1 MSTDLHH
8 YPPDYPAR
16 TNTFFWHSG
25 STFYPQAEETI
36 LRMSSPKQDEQP
48 SVIMPTPV
56 QDQPFVID
64 DDENDGDDY
73 VPSDRDDEG
82 PAIDEPSNLLHDITQ
97 KPAPKRKR
105 TAKDKDSTSGKPQK
119 KQRAKKIPT
128 LLSIGEQRLPWVMTP
143 PKLPPETAASAAS
156 RTAAHYERLRQAEE
170 SGRALSPSPQS
181 HPPFHGSRA
190 VPVVNPTTQKAKD
203 KVAAL
208 SAALRARADNYTVLL
223 EKGSAVIGKESQAWL
238 ETEVANE
245 VAQLAR
251 VFEPTINA
259 LVQVSGKV
267 PADTGSGPSIQIVAD
282 DIGRLF
288 ANLEDW
294 EAIEG
299 RKLLLKAKLMAQS
312 LQGMIEDKV
321 KPV

>member
-1 MSTDLHH
+1 M
-8 YPPDYPAR
+8 
-16 TNTFFWHSG
+16 
-25 STFYPQAEETI
+25 
-36 LRMSSPKQDEQP
+36 
-48 SVIMPTPV
+48 
-56 QDQPFVID
+56 ID
-64 DDENDGDDY
+64 DDDNDGDDY
-73 VPSDRDDEG
+73 LPSDRDEKG
-82 PAIDEPSNLLHDITQ
+82 PATGEPSGLSRDITQ

-105 TAKDKDSTSGKPQK
+105 TVKDKDSTSAKPHK
-119 KQRAKKIPT
+119 RQRAKKIPT
-128 LLSIGEQRLPWVMTP
+128 LLSIGEQRLPWVVTP
-143 PKLPPETAASAAS
+143 PKPPVETAADAAS

-170 SGRALSPSPQS
+170 SGRPLSPSPQS

-190 VPVVNPTTQKAKD
+190 VSVVSPTTQKAKD
-203 KVAAL
+203 KLAAL
-208 SAALRARADNYTVLL
+208 SAALRARADNYTILL
-223 EKGSAVIGKESQAWL
+223 EKDSVAIGKESQAWL

-251 VFEPTINA
+251 VFESTINA

-282 DIGRLF
+282 DIARLF

-299 RKLLLKAKLMAQS
+299 RKLLLKKKLMAQS
-312 LQGMIEDKV
+312 LQRMIEDKV

>member
-97 KPAPKRKR
+97 KPAPKQKR

-128 LLSIGEQRLPWVMTP
+128 LLSIGEQRLPW
-143 PKLPPETAASAAS
+143 
-156 RTAAHYERLRQAEE
+156 ERLRQAEE

-251 VFEPTINA
+251 VFEPTMNA

-299 RKLLLKAKLMAQS
+299 RKLLLKKKLMAQS